1 MPKESKKQIKAQAI
15 NECSKQYRS
24 QIEDLKLRL
33 VSTQTN
39 FAILASENKRL
50 RLENIELKDE
60 LEKYQDWNRR
70 LQEFMDME
78 PDVREKALAE
88 IELQTETNSRLKR
101 VFAIFSHLI

>member
-1 MPKESKKQIKAQAI
+1 MSKESKKQIKAQAI
-15 NECSKQYRS
+15 NECAKQYRS
-24 QIEDLKLRL
+24 QIEDLKLKL
-33 VSTQTN
+33 VSTQTS

-50 RLENIELKDE
+50 RFENIELKDE

-88 IELQTETNSRLKR
+88 IELRTETNSRLKR
-101 VFAIFSHLI
+101 VLAVFANFI